1 MSYIHPVEKIGGK
14 SFLVNPNLGHPLILS
29 IDPELKN
36 DNFEINLLYI
46 SNIEDP
52 KKFEKYIT
60 KKIKLIPILEYKWKL
75 KLILEKIRK
84 EIELKKKE
92 KKKSFWQRWKERR
105 SSKKKKKLKTSETES
120 KTLQSDFIEIEL
132 EDERL
137 RRLKPR
143 AFRGDP
149 IIPTIW
155 QVENASITAI
165 NDLNYEE
172 YCSPHDHLLKHNI
185 YSNLDIFFKVT
196 IRFDLTEEVLEFLRR
211 RKFVM
216 FDIVQKIDNYKNRI
230 NYHSIVISKQ
240 DWEHFTFIHA
250 TDLHIAERND
260 KIYEIIKKWTKLFSG
275 DYLNAITKE
284 KDFKIERVDEKESLK
299 DDGIHKPLK
308 KRFVNPNNQFRR
320 FIKIM
325 NRKVLQNELDFIAL
339 TGDLIDFSLL
349 SKFPK
354 ELKMF
359 DYNHSNWKTF
369 KEIVLNLP
377 QKKRKGNV
385 KGEELLCPIF
395 TIPGNHDYRPFH
407 YDIRWAGLY
416 RKMGLKASEALALND
431 KLLALPVSAI
441 IKSKKSLK
449 GYWSE
454 INPSLDYFLKFGK
467 SNFIFLNTGSDSFKN
482 LSDLITG
489 HPSLTGLKKKQISY
503 LENLINNKI
512 QQGDNTFLFLHGPVI
527 NPKKK
532 IGLFKRIKH
541 KFGKRIS
548 TKIDEFRESLLKKFG
563 KKTSKIR
570 IDKKFNVKYGTV
582 SSNWEKLVKFCKDY
596 CVLTMTGHTHTL
608 KEFRLGDPEN
618 KKSRVFDAPPFSLKK
633 IENPAAIFFDT
644 YSEVFTNA
652 KDIEKFGPFVVQT
665 PALGLAG
672 YRSPRLVGAYREIKI
687 KHGKLSSFKVKY
699 IHR

>member
-260 KIYEIIKKWTKLFSG
+260 KIYEIIKNGQKYS
-275 DYLNAITKE
+275 
-284 KDFKIERVDEKESLK
+284 V
-299 DDGIHKPLK
+299 
-308 KRFVNPNNQFRR
+308 
-320 FIKIM
+320 
-325 NRKVLQNELDFIAL
+325 
-339 TGDLIDFSLL
+339 
-349 SKFPK
+349 
-354 ELKMF
+354 
-359 DYNHSNWKTF
+359 
-369 KEIVLNLP
+369 EI
-377 QKKRKGNV
+377 
-385 KGEELLCPIF
+385 I
-395 TIPGNHDYRPFH
+395 
-407 YDIRWAGLY
+407 
-416 RKMGLKASEALALND
+416 
-431 KLLALPVSAI
+431 
-441 IKSKKSLK
+441 
-449 GYWSE
+449 
-454 INPSLDYFLKFGK
+454 
-467 SNFIFLNTGSDSFKN
+467 
-482 LSDLITG
+482 
-489 HPSLTGLKKKQISY
+489 
-503 LENLINNKI
+503 
-512 QQGDNTFLFLHGPVI
+512 
-527 NPKKK
+527 
-532 IGLFKRIKH
+532 
-541 KFGKRIS
+541 
-548 TKIDEFRESLLKKFG
+548 
-563 KKTSKIR
+563 
-570 IDKKFNVKYGTV
+570 
-582 SSNWEKLVKFCKDY
+582 
-596 CVLTMTGHTHTL
+596 
-608 KEFRLGDPEN
+608 
-618 KKSRVFDAPPFSLKK
+618 
-633 IENPAAIFFDT
+633 
-644 YSEVFTNA
+644 
-652 KDIEKFGPFVVQT
+652 
-665 PALGLAG
+665 
-672 YRSPRLVGAYREIKI
+672 
-687 KHGKLSSFKVKY
+687 
-699 IHR
+699 